1 MQLSKVQT
9 NTYVLGVVFL
19 LLAATLTALS
29 QVYYANKVQAV
40 HPFLFT
46 CVSYTIATVIFS
58 GMAMRA
64 KTPYKW
70 KSTTSVI
77 VKLNIATILAF
88 MGFYFALK
96 YIEPAIVSSL
106 EMGLGPL
113 FVLLLTLQ
121 QKQPVARAQWAIA
134 ISTFATCMLLIV
146 NVFTGHSGMQVW
158 DRNSAIGII
167 ASVLCGLGAVYCTVY
182 SKQLS
187 AAGWSSAMILS
198 KRFYGII
205 MLSVV
210 MTYDVL
216 FTYLLEHLSWILIM
230 TLFGVLLPMYFLQ
243 QGIKYCDVFLVMMS
257 LCFIPVFTFFFQLF
271 DARLIWSNTTFA
283 GVLLL
288 LLLGLV
294 SVVVERRGSDYS

>member
-9 NTYVLGVVFL
+9 NTYVLGVISL
-19 LLAATLTALS
+19 LLAAILTALS
-29 QVYYANKVQAV
+29 QVYYASKVQAV

-46 CVSYTIATVIFS
+46 CVSYTIATIVFS
-58 GMAMRA
+58 GMAVGA
-64 KTPYKW
+64 KVPYKW
-70 KSTTSVI
+70 KSTLPII

-113 FVLLLTLQ
+113 FVLLLALQ
-121 QKQPVARAQWAIA
+121 QKQRVARGQFLIA
-134 ISTFATCMLLIV
+134 LGIFVACMLLVV
-146 NVFTGHSGMQVW
+146 NVFTGNSGMQTW
-158 DRNSAIGII
+158 NLNSVIGIV
-167 ASVLCGLGAVYCTVY
+167 ASILCGLGAVYCTVY

-187 AAGWSSAMILS
+187 AAGWTSAMILS
-198 KRFYGII
+198 KRFYGI
-205 MLSVV
+205 MVLSAI
-210 MTYDVL
+210 MTYDLL
-216 FTYLLEHLSWILIM
+216 FTYLLENLSWIVIM

-243 QGIKYCDVFLVMMS
+243 QGIKHCEVFLVMMS

-271 DARLIWSNTTFA
+271 DARLVWSNTTFV

-288 LLLGLV
+288 LILGLL
-294 SVVVERRGSDYS
+294 SVFVERRA

>member
-9 NTYVLGVVFL
+9 NTYMLGMFSL
-19 LLAATLTALS
+19 LLAAVLTALS

-46 CVSYTIATVIFS
+46 CVSYAIATLVFS
-58 GMAMRA
+58 GMAVGA
-64 KTPYKW
+64 KTPYRW
-70 KSTTSVI
+70 RQTWPII
-77 VKLNIATILAF
+77 VKLNLATMLAF

-113 FVLLLTLQ
+113 FVLLLAFW
-121 QKQPVARAQWAIA
+121 QKQPIHRVQLWIA
-134 ISTFATCMLLIV
+134 LSTFFACMLLVV
-146 NVFTGHSGMQVW
+146 NVFTGNSGVQTW
-158 DRNSAIGII
+158 DINSVIGIV
-167 ASVLCGLGAVYCTVY
+167 ASILCGLGAVYCTVY

-198 KRFYGII
+198 KRFYGIVI
-205 MLSVV
+205 VSAA
-210 MTYDVL
+210 MTYQVL
-216 FTYLLEHLSWILIM
+216 FTYLLENVSWILIM

-243 QGIKYCDVFLVMMS
+243 QGIKYCAAFFVMMS
-257 LCFIPVFTFFFQLF
+257 LCFIPVFTFFFQLL

-288 LLLGLV
+288 LLLGLA
-294 SVVVERRGSDYS
+294 SVVVERRS